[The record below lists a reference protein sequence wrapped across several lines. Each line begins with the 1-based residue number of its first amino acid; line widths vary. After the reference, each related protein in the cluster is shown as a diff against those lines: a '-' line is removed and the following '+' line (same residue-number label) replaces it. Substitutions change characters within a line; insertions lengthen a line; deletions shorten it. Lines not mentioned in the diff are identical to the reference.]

1 MSGDKLKRVKS
12 VKYWL
17 NKAEDS
23 YEKDKNMSAEINL
36 IMAQAEMQRLKEKHA
51 IPLIRTWGIRFSALF
66 VALFL
71 YGGVNFVLDS
81 SNQVNRN
88 SYQASDITAS
98 QITDMPV
105 PKIST
110 KKESQSVVDVK
121 PVEAEKTNDDK
132 MVETVIPI
140 VHQERITEKPV
151 IQKEIS
157 AEPLITQKEM
167 QSVVGEA
174 GRVLRGQT

>member
-81 SNQVNRN
+81 SKQVNRN
-88 SYQASDITAS
+88 SYQSSDITAS
-98 QITDMPV
+98 QHWR
-105 PKIST
+105 
-110 KKESQSVVDVK
+110 Q
-121 PVEAEKTNDDK
+121 
-132 MVETVIPI
+132 
-140 VHQERITEKPV
+140 
-151 IQKEIS
+151 QKNY
-157 AEPLITQKEM
+157 PLLPHMFINYRNGAC
-167 QSVVGEA
+167 VG
-174 GRVLRGQT
+174 